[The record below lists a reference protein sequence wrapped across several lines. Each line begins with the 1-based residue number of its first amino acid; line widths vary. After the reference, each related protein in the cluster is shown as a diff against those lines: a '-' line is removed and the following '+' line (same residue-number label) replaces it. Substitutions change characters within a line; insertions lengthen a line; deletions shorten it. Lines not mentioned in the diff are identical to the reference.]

1 MRTYTEDELRKSFR
15 AGHAA
20 GVFLSDFKTDEY
32 EQKYIDAINKFVP
45 AKETFRP
52 IEEIKTDLKDMLI
65 GLQIHLNHFGY
76 ITDYDWDYEEIAND
90 YLELE
95 ASQKKLVKVYDP
107 LDPKTTVK
115 HAIVDAYNAGYEDR
129 DCNSIK
135 DAEQYYLNKYKPV

>member
-1 MRTYTEDELRKSFR
+1 MRIYTEDELRKAFR
-15 AGHAA
+15 AGQAA
-20 GVFLSDFKTDEY
+20 GVFLSDFKTDEF

-115 HAIVDAYNAGYEDR
+115 HAIVDAYNTGYEDR
-129 DCNSIK
+129 DTNSIK